1 MQCQKS
7 PKVMDLKWG
16 RVVVE
21 NSGSFKDVKLYPGG
35 AREWDWGESGTRHQ
49 PGIAPSAVDELLEA
63 GATTILLSRGMNERL
78 RVRPDTLKKLEE
90 KGTEVEVLS
99 TRHRQGIALSDIDDL
114 LDAGAQII
122 ILSSGMDKRVH
133 VQGET
138 LKRLKE
144 LKSNNDIDEFEILPT
159 KQAVMQYN
167 ELAEE
172 EKLVGT
178 LFHSTC

>member
-1 MQCQKS
+1 MFIQYTFDLLLSILMVLLFALDTNTRVSATSLKS
-7 PKVMDLKWG
+7 PKVTSIAWGSICVEGAKRCLK
-16 RVVVE
+16 
-21 NSGSFKDVKLYPGG
+21 NAMCYPGG
-35 AREWDWGESGTRHQ
+35 S
-49 PGIAPSAVDELLEA
+49 
-63 GATTILLSRGMNERL
+63 
-78 RVRPDTLKKLEE
+78 KKWS
-90 KGTEVEVLS
+90 KHG

-133 VQGET
+133 VQGEN

-144 LKSNNDIDEFEILPT
+144 LKSNNDIDDFEILPT

>member
-35 AREWDWGESGTRHQ
+35 AREWDWGESGTPHQ

-90 KGTEVEVLS
+90 KGTEVEVLQ
-99 TRHRQGIALSDIDDL
+99 TRFA
-114 LDAGAQII
+114 
-122 ILSSGMDKRVH
+122 
-133 VQGET
+133 VQ
-138 LKRLKE
+138 R
-144 LKSNNDIDEFEILPT
+144 
-159 KQAVMQYN
+159 YN
-167 ELAEE
+167 ELVEDGVP
-172 EKLVGT
+172 VGA
-178 LFHSTC
+178 LIHSTC